1 MNEKKNIT
9 VQDLPALI
17 GQELGRS
24 NWHAI
29 SQGQVNLFAEA
40 TGDHAWIHVDPER
53 ARTGPYGG
61 TIAHGFLALSLVPA
75 LTEEAFALEGTGLLV
90 NYGINRVRFP
100 APLKVGS
107 QVQLTTTLNGIED
120 SSFGKR
126 LVLGFEIR
134 ADGLDRPVAV
144 GETVVLLARED
155 GA

>member
-9 VQDLPALI
+9 VRDLPALV

-24 NWHAI
+24 SWHAI
-29 SQGQVNLFAEA
+29 SQGQVNLFAGA
-40 TGDHAWIHVDPER
+40 TGDYAWIHVDPER

-75 LTEEAFALEGTGLLV
+75 LTAEAFALEGAGLLV

-120 SSFGKR
+120 SAFGTR
-126 LVLGFEIR
+126 LALGFEIR
-134 ADGLDRPVAV
+134 VEGLDRPVAV